1 MNDQILEHF
10 SNDPILY
17 NIAKSIE
24 LPIIE
29 VNADIYQGLVRSI
42 VFQQLS
48 GKAASTIHNRF
59 LSLFESGYPHP
70 QEVLEYDLETLRS
83 VGLSRQKASYIQ
95 NVANFFETHHAANG
109 EAWEEWTDDAL
120 IKHFT
125 QIKGVGKWTTQMILM
140 SYLGRPDIFPLDD
153 LGIQQAITKAYQLEL
168 SGRALKGKMQEIAEH
183 WRPYRS
189 FASRLL
195 WKWLDD

>member
-10 SNDPILY
+10 SKDPILY
-17 NIAKSIE
+17 EMAQTIE
-24 LPIIE
+24 LPVIE
-29 VNADIYQGLVRSI
+29 VNNDIYNGLVRSI

-48 GKAASTIHNRF
+48 GKAASTIYQRF
-59 LSLFESGYPHP
+59 LGLFESGYPDTKK
-70 QEVLEYDLETLRS
+70 VLAYDMETLRS

-95 NVANFFETHHAANG
+95 NVAAFFKKHHKQS
-109 EAWEEWTDDAL
+109 ESWENWSDDDL

-140 SYLGRPDIFPLDD
+140 SSLGRSDIFPVDD
-153 LGIQQAITKAYQLEL
+153 LGIQQAINKAYKLDL
-168 SGRALKGKMQEIAEH
+168 SGKALKAKMQEIAEP